1 MMEIDILAGLTWR
14 LGSPHVQESPISSNR
29 NIGPFLL
36 HNPREAI
43 NQSLTMSYPQTTT
56 DPNAQYGAHQ
66 QQPIAM
72 QSPGIETAPPT
83 YRATTAAT
91 GNEKHEYGTEH
102 FQPQQQQQQQTN
114 PQQTFQQG
122 TPHQSFQV
130 GAAPANTGKYQMAT
144 PLASLQQGPAPVDCP
159 VCGVREMTRTEFVS
173 GGTTHLSAL
182 LCCCCLCLGCI
193 PYLASWFKDC
203 EHKCGSCGAL
213 LAVWHRSGR
222 TEVMAHR

>member
-1 MMEIDILAGLTWR
+1 
-14 LGSPHVQESPISSNR
+14 
-29 NIGPFLL
+29 
-36 HNPREAI
+36 
-43 NQSLTMSYPQTTT
+43 MSYPQATT
-56 DPNAQYGAHQ
+56 DPNAHYGAQ
-66 QQPIAM
+66 PQQPIAM
-72 QSPGIETAPPT
+72 QSPGIETAPPN
-83 YRATTAAT
+83 YATNAAT
-91 GNEKHEYGTEH
+91 HGNEKHEYGTEH
-102 FQPQQQQQQQTN
+102 FQPQQQQQPQSN

-130 GAAPANTGKYQMAT
+130 GAAPTSTGKYQMAT

>member
-1 MMEIDILAGLTWR
+1 
-14 LGSPHVQESPISSNR
+14 
-29 NIGPFLL
+29 
-36 HNPREAI
+36 
-43 NQSLTMSYPQTTT
+43 MSYPTTT
-56 DPNAQYGAHQ
+56 ADSNFHYGAQHQ
-66 QQPIAM
+66 QQPIPM

-83 YRATTAAT
+83 YPAAT
-91 GNEKHEYGTEH
+91 VTSNEKHEYGTEQQH
-102 FQPQQQQQQQTN
+102 MQQANTNPQQTFEQGN

-122 TPHQSFQV
+122 TPQQSFQV
-130 GAAPANTGKYQMAT
+130 GATPATNDRGKYQMAT

-159 VCGVREMTRTEFVS
+159 VCGVREMTRAEYVT

-182 LCCCCLCLGCI
+182 LCCCCLCLGCV

-222 TEVMAHR
+222 TEVMAHGRS

>member
-1 MMEIDILAGLTWR
+1 
-14 LGSPHVQESPISSNR
+14 
-29 NIGPFLL
+29 
-36 HNPREAI
+36 
-43 NQSLTMSYPQTTT
+43 MSYPQTTT
-56 DPNAQYGAHQ
+56 DPNAHYGAQQ

-72 QSPGIETAPPT
+72 QSPGIETAPPN
-83 YRATTAAT
+83 YPAAAAV
-91 GNEKHEYGTEH
+91 GPSNEKHEYGTEQH
-102 FQPQQQQQQQTN
+102 MQQQGNMN

-130 GAAPANTGKYQMAT
+130 EAMPATSNAGRYQMAT

-159 VCGVREMTRTEFVS
+159 VCGVREMTRTEFKS

-222 TEVMAHR
+222 TEVMVHARA

>member
-1 MMEIDILAGLTWR
+1 MGNSFR
-14 LGSPHVQESPISSNR
+14 FSVSSRVACSLRHPKPLIFLFCLNKLSYLPSQSWNLSSTQTTR
-29 NIGPFLL
+29 N
-36 HNPREAI
+36 
-43 NQSLTMSYPQTTT
+43 NQSIPQNVISTNYNRSQCPLRSSSTTT
-56 DPNAQYGAHQ
+56 HRQS
-66 QQPIAM
+66 
-72 QSPGIETAPPT
+72 SPGIETAPPT
-83 YRATTAAT
+83 YPATTATA

-102 FQPQQQQQQQTN
+102 FQPQQQQQAN
-114 PQQTFQQG
+114 PQQTFHQG

-144 PLASLQQGPAPVDCP
+144 PLGSLQQGPAPVDCP

-213 LAVWHRSGR
+213 LAVWHRS
-222 TEVMAHR
+222 